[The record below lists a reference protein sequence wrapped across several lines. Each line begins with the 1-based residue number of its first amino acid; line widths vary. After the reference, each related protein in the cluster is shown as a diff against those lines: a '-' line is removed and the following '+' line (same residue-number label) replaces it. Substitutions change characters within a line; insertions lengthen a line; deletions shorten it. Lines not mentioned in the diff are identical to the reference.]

1 MNAKAQVRPGRRVLG
16 WLVAAGIVLA
26 MAPGCAS
33 TGSGGDDDRGSRDV
47 LARVQLEAVDH
58 LTAYDAIRRYRPTWL
73 RTHRGQDSFVSEGRR
88 GLRVY
93 VDGTF
98 FGGADA
104 LPKLDVRHIQEI
116 RFLDKR
122 KATMRFG
129 TDHGEGAIL
138 ITTRS

>member
-1 MNAKAQVRPGRRVLG
+1 MAAKAQVRHGHRVLG
-16 WLVAAGIVLA
+16 LLVAAVTVLA
-26 MAPGCAS
+26 VAPGCA
-33 TGSGGDDDRGSRDV
+33 TAGSGSDAERSSREV
-47 LARVQLEAVDH
+47 LTRVQLDPVDH
-58 LTAYDAIRRYRPTWL
+58 MTAYDAIRRYRPTWL
-73 RTHRGQDSFVSEGRR
+73 RSHRGQDSFVSEGRR
-88 GLRVY
+88 GLRIY

-98 FGGADA
+98 FGGAET
-104 LPKLDVRHIQEI
+104 LPRLDVRHIQEI

>member
-1 MNAKAQVRPGRRVLG
+1 MSAKAQVRHRDRILG
-16 WLVAAGIVLA
+16 WLVVAVTVLA
-26 MAPGCAS
+26 IAPGCAS
-33 TGSGGDDDRGSRDV
+33 TDSGSAQERGSRDV
-47 LARVQLEAVDH
+47 LTRAQLDAVDH
-58 LTAYDAIRRYRPTWL
+58 LSAYDAIRRYRPTWL

-93 VDGTF
+93 VDRVF

-122 KATMRFG
+122 KATMEFG